1 MIASLSKSILNGNP
15 GNMLLKNSK
24 GDILKDTSFSE
35 LDNFY

>member
-1 MIASLSKSILNGNP
+1 MIASLSKSILNGNS
-15 GNMLLKNSK
+15 GNILLKISK